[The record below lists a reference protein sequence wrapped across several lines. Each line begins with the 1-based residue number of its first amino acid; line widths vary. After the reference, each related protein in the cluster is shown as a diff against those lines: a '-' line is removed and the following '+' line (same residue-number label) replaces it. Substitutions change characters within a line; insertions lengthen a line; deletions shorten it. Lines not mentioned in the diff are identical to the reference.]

1 MQESLGQ
8 HTKLRDRIMRKTL
21 LLISFFT
28 LFSNHLF
35 GQNDRYSFIDSLN
48 NLITTSPLGSEE
60 QEKHVL
66 ALKSLLKKTATDKSV
81 SDEEKKP
88 IWTTLNQ
95 LINKIEFYEIL
106 RPQVKVDTIDIK
118 VAQLESKLDSL
129 ENSITNIV
137 NELKVIIENPEEN
150 NKTKEAALL
159 ALLKIQRQDI
169 IEYALKNEKDFQFG
183 EIDWDEYPMD
193 ESNRTAMKGIYKYKT
208 ENNWMLFPFIFKDF
222 ATYGVF
228 EIGIF
233 KWFYKYKSPWLL
245 TEFMNENASTESK
258 SVIERLHSN
267 FNRLK
272 PKE

>member
-1 MQESLGQ
+1 M
-8 HTKLRDRIMRKTL
+8 
-21 LLISFFT
+21 
-28 LFSNHLF
+28 
-35 GQNDRYSFIDSLN
+35 
-48 NLITTSPLGSEE
+48 GSEE

-183 EIDWDEYPMD
+183 EIDWEEYPMNA
-193 ESNRTAMKGIYKYKT
+193 SYRTVMKGLRQYK
-208 ENNWMLFPFIFKDF
+208 NDDNWLPFPFLMDQLRTYSVAEIDLMEWFKN
-222 ATYGVF
+222 
-228 EIGIF
+228 
-233 KWFYKYKSPWLL
+233 YKSPWLL
-245 TEFMNENASTESK
+245 TEFMNENASPESK